1 MTYGDYSL
9 EILFRTIF
17 HMHMNCVKK
26 EFDKNDLQSASHPQI
41 LFMLAHGSENRA
53 SQKEIA
59 DRLGVSAPTVAVS
72 VKRMEKAGLVRKV
85 ADEKDLRRNL
95 IALTDQGHRVV
106 QESHVVFHAI
116 EKGMFQGFSEREQ
129 EQLKTLF
136 LRIVSNLESM
146 GATPPEFLKK
156 GHPDWKKVFNIP
168 EEGNER

>member
-9 EILFRTIF
+9 EILFRTIV
-17 HMHMNCVKK
+17 HMHMNCVKE

-41 LFMLAHGSENRA
+41 LFLLAHGSENRA

-95 IALTDQGHRVV
+95 IALTDQGRRVV

-116 EKGMFQGFSEREQ
+116 EKDMFRGLSEQEQ

-146 GATPPEFLKK
+146 GANPPEFLKR
-156 GHPDWKKVFNIP
+156 GNP
-168 EEGNER
+168 ESNEFSDKTDVGKER